1 MAAPLTPDKRPVE
14 LVAHDPS
21 WADQAAREGVR
32 LSIALGDALIVVEH
46 MGSTAIPGIAAKPI
60 IDLFPVVT
68 SLEALALKRPAIEAL
83 GYEWRGESGIPG
95 RRYCTR
101 DENGVR
107 RFHVHCFEADS
118 PELARNRIF
127 RDYLCAH
134 EREAN
139 AYEHEKRMAAAAHPD
154 DSLAYN
160 DAKAEWIAAC
170 QARAAQWAAHRI
182 N

>member
-1 MAAPLTPDKRPVE
+1 MAAPLTSDKRPVE

-32 LSIALGDALIVVEH
+32 LSIAIGDALILVEH

-83 GYEWRGESGIPG
+83 GYEWWGENGVPG

-101 DENGVR
+101 DEKGVR
-107 RFHVHCFEADS
+107 LFHVHCFEANS
-118 PELARNRIF
+118 PELLKHRTF
-127 RDYLCAH
+127 RDYLRANT
-134 EREAN
+134 REAY
-139 AYEHEKRMAAAAHPD
+139 AYEHEKRMAAAEHPD

-160 DAKAEWIAAC
+160 DAKAAWIVAC
-170 QARAAQWAAHRI
+170 QARAAQWAANRI